1 MQLGI
6 VGLGR
11 MGGNIARRLARAG
24 HQCVVFDQNAAAVKV
39 LSAEGLSSAHAPD
52 ALVQQLVKPLA
63 VWLML
68 PAGEVTDRTIDEL
81 SGVLER
87 GDVIID
93 GGNTFYKDD
102 IRRAK
107 SLKAKGLHYADCGT
121 RGGLW
126 GLERGYCLMIGGEKE
141 ALDRL
146 EPIFT
151 AL

>member
-11 MGGNIARRLARAG
+11 MGGNIARRLTRAG
-24 HQCVVFDQNAAAVKV
+24 HQCVVFDQNAAAVKA
-39 LSAEGLSSAHAPD
+39 LATQGMTGAAGLD
-52 ALVQQLVKPLA
+52 ALVKQLAKPRA

-68 PAGEVTDRTIDEL
+68 PPGEVTENAIAEL
-81 SGVLER
+81 SELLER

-107 SLKAKGLHYADCGT
+107 ALKPKG
-121 RGGLW
+121 
-126 GLERGYCLMIGGEKE
+126 
-141 ALDRL
+141 
-146 EPIFT
+146 
-151 AL
+151 